1 MCVCVFGSRE
11 ERETRCLTRVFRK
24 WLRNLAR
31 EEEKETRSLF
41 VNCFTDSFPPSLVCP
56 FRRTGWPFGRDSL
69 EGLAL
74 DSQLFSSL
82 LVCRVMSAVCMSSKD
97 EFRAPALGLFFGY
110 LAVLTLLLLL
120 LLFAGRFFGWRRVL
134 ISVLHVWLF
143 PPMLG
148 RQFPRESPG
157 WNYLRLALY
166 WDEFSSLGFL
176 RSPPFGIH
184 LFIIAFAVTIF
195 LTLSI
200 YLFILIRFLT
210 SLFLR
215 ENAFFF
221 FYPESRVLKK
231 MTLPFK

>member
-1 MCVCVFGSRE
+1 MAVFFLCDWVFGRVCWCVCVCSVHAK
-11 ERETRCLTRVFRK
+11 RETRCLTRVVRK

-82 LVCRVMSAVCMSSKD
+82 LVCRVVSAVCMSSKD

-110 LAVLTLLLLL
+110 LAVLTLLSLL

-143 PPMLG
+143 PLNV
-148 RQFPRESPG
+148 RKTV
-157 WNYLRLALY
+157 
-166 WDEFSSLGFL
+166 SS
-176 RSPPFGIH
+176 RKSQM
-184 LFIIAFAVTIF
+184 
-195 LTLSI
+195 
-200 YLFILIRFLT
+200 
-210 SLFLR
+210 
-215 ENAFFF
+215 E
-221 FYPESRVLKK
+221 
-231 MTLPFK
+231 LPSSCT

>member
-1 MCVCVFGSRE
+1 MAVFFCVTGFSGVSAGVCVFGSRE

-56 FRRTGWPFGRDSL
+56 FRCTGWPFGRDSP

-120 LLFAGRFFGWRRVL
+120 LLFAGRFFSWRRVL

-143 PPMLG
+143 PSMLG
-148 RQFPRESPG
+148 RQFPRESP
-157 WNYLRLALY
+157 R
-166 WDEFSSLGFL
+166 
-176 RSPPFGIH
+176 
-184 LFIIAFAVTIF
+184 
-195 LTLSI
+195 
-200 YLFILIRFLT
+200 
-210 SLFLR
+210 
-215 ENAFFF
+215 
-221 FYPESRVLKK
+221 
-231 MTLPFK
+231 